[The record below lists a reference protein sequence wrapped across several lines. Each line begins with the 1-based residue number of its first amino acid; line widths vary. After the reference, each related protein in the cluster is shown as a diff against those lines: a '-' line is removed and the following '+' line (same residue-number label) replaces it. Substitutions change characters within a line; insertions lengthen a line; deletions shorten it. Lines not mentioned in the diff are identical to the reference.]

1 MSDRPLLLVADDE
14 PSVLAVIERFATR
27 EGFDVVACPGGQ
39 VALDG
44 LKGVNPD
51 LLLVD
56 VRMPDMNGLDV
67 LRAIRRSGNE
77 CRVVLMTGM
86 ADVDTAVA
94 AIKAGAQDFLAK
106 PLDFE
111 RLARLLRDVREE
123 AERRRNVLAIDSDAA
138 ERLGFSGMIGR
149 SPVMEDLFS
158 LIRRLAPHART
169 VLITGETGT
178 GKELVA
184 GALYAR
190 GQRSARRLV
199 TVNCSAI
206 VPTLF
211 ESELFGHV
219 RGAFTGA
226 TETKVGLFDHAN
238 GATIFLDE
246 VGELPLSVQSKLL
259 RVLENG
265 EFQRVGSLEVRKVD
279 VHVLAATNRDL
290 ETEVKAG
297 RFREDLFYRLN
308 VLQLQVP
315 PLRERREDIPY
326 LAAGFIRDISRRIGK
341 RITGITPG
349 AERALMT
356 AAWNGNVR
364 ELRNSV
370 ERACV
375 LCDGGLLTERDLI
388 VRGAPSPTPQAA
400 PPARAPEPAAPAD
413 TTPLL
418 VSAERDLVRRV
429 LAECGGNKKA
439 AAARLGVSRR
449 ALYRLLHRHDLDAL
463 VAKRPSRRPPLDM
476 LPDGGMPA
484 PDIAAG
490 AVEKL
495 SADRCEDMP

>member
-1 MSDRPLLLVADDE
+1 MTDRPLLLVADDE

-27 EGFDVVACPGGQ
+27 EGFDVVACPGGRA
-39 VALDG
+39 ALDG
-44 LKGVNPD
+44 LTGVSPD

-56 VRMPDMNGLDV
+56 VRMPDMNGLD
-67 LRAIRRSGNE
+67 LLKAIRRAGNE

-86 ADVDTAVA
+86 ADVETAVA
-94 AIKAGAQDFLAK
+94 AIRAGAQDFLAK

-123 AERRRNVLAIDSDAA
+123 ADRRRNVLALDSDAA

-149 SPVMEDLFS
+149 SPVMEELFS
-158 LIRRLAPHART
+158 LIRRFAPHART
-169 VLITGETGT
+169 VLVTGETGS

-184 GALYAR
+184 SALHAR
-190 GQRSARRLV
+190 GPRSARRLV

-226 TETKVGLFDHAN
+226 TDTKMGLFDHAN

-246 VGELPLSVQSKLL
+246 IGELPLAVQSKLL

-265 EFQRVGSLEVRKVD
+265 EFQRVGSLENRKVD

-290 ETEVKAG
+290 DAEVKAG

-315 PLRERREDIPY
+315 PLRDRREDIPY
-326 LAAGFIRDISRRIGK
+326 LTAGFIREIGRRIGK

-364 ELRNSV
+364 ELRNAV
-370 ERACV
+370 ERGCV

-388 VRGAPSPTPQAA
+388 ARGAPAPVPQPPSPAE
-400 PPARAPEPAAPAD
+400 ARGPDPLID
-413 TTPLL
+413 NTPLL

-449 ALYRLLHRHDLDAL
+449 ALYRLLHRHDLDAM
-463 VAKRPSRRPPLDM
+463 VTKRPKRLPPLDT
-476 LPDGGMPA
+476 LPDDGLPA
-484 PDIAAG
+484 SGIESGARKHLPAG
-490 AVEKL
+490 H
-495 SADRCEDMP
+495 CEDMP